1 MKNKTL
7 IPGTFDPVF
16 KEIFT
21 SPDCRNY
28 TCTLISE
35 LTSIPFEELKNN
47 LKVIDSHLPI
57 DNYKEKNKTTDILLS
72 VDGNII
78 NIEMNNRYYFGLFER
93 NNSYAHKVLGL
104 TMQRGSSYK
113 DYRFL
118 IQINIDNFIHFKKP
132 ISVFKM
138 MEVDTHEV
146 ENENFIIYHISLPKL
161 SEKYY
166 NETNLSHLEKLLL
179 IIGLNNIKDLDKIS
193 LGDKVIM
200 EYKSKIE
207 NLSDDEIFA
216 NLYDV
221 EKDIEMRRKAEDLY
235 LKEQAIKE
243 GRDQG
248 IKEGRE
254 EGRQDK
260 QNEIIK
266 NMLNENLDNSLI
278 VKITGISEEEIEKIK
293 NS

>member
-1 MKNKTL
+1 MQDKKL
-7 IPGTFDPVF
+7 IPATFDPVF

-35 LTSIPFEELKNN
+35 LTSIPFEDLKNN
-47 LKVIDSHLPI
+47 LKVIDSRLPI
-57 DNYKEKNKTTDILLS
+57 DNYNEKNKTTDILLS
-72 VDGNII
+72 VEGNII
-78 NIEMNNRYYFGLFER
+78 NIEMNNRYYSGLFER

-118 IQINIDNFIHFKKP
+118 IQINIDNFIQFKKP

-138 MEVDTHEV
+138 MEIDTHEV

-166 NETNLSHLEKLLL
+166 NETNLSHLEKLFL
-179 IIGLNNIKDLDKIS
+179 IIGLNNITDLEKIG

-243 GRDQG
+243 GREKGLQEG
-248 IKEGRE
+248 IKEG
-254 EGRQDK
+254 K
-260 QNEIIK
+260 TEIIK
-266 NMLNENLDNSLI
+266 NMLNENLDISLI
-278 VKITGISEEEIEKIK
+278 VKVTGVSEEEINKLILQ
-293 NS
+293 